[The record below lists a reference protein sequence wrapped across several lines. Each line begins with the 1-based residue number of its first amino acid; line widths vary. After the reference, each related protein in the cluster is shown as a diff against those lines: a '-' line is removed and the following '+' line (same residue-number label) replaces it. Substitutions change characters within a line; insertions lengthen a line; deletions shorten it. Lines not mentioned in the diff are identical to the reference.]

1 MTRSDTD
8 VRAAPGRA
16 ARPGRVSRAVPRG
29 RGAAAPAKP
38 APAPSRPVE
47 PAKPAQ
53 GRSAAPAKPAP
64 VKPVKPAAPVK
75 AAPAK
80 RAPSRS
86 APSRSAPSRSA
97 ARPSAART
105 ARPPRQGRPPRAP
118 FVLLVVGLLC
128 GGLVSLL
135 LLNVVLAQD
144 SYRLNELRDGISR
157 LQLQKADR
165 ENENARLGMPEELA
179 KRAGLQGLDRD
190 WDSMR
195 TIDSRP
201 AGQGQAPVT
210 RERVEGTGR

>member
-1 MTRSDTD
+1 MRQLTRSDTD
-8 VRAAPGRA
+8 VRAAPSRA
-16 ARPGRVSRAVPRG
+16 ARPERVPRAVPRG

-38 APAPSRPVE
+38 AAPAPGRPVG

-53 GRSAAPAKPAP
+53 GRSAAPAKAAP
-64 VKPVKPAAPVK
+64 VKPVKPAAPAK
-75 AAPAK
+75 ATPAK
-80 RAPSRS
+80 P

-165 ENENARLGMPEELA
+165 ENENARLGMPGELA
-179 KRAGLQGLDRD
+179 RRAGLQGQDRD
-190 WDSMR
+190 WDSMN
-195 TIDSRP
+195 TIDSRV
-201 AGQGQAPVT
+201 ASQGQAPVT
-210 RERVEGTGR
+210 RGRVEGTGR

>member
-80 RAPSRS
+80 R
-86 APSRSAPSRSA
+86 APSRSA

>member
-8 VRAAPGRA
+8 VRA

-38 APAPSRPVE
+38 AAPAPSRPVG

-53 GRSAAPAKPAP
+53 GRSAAP
-64 VKPVKPAAPVK
+64 VKPAAPAK
-75 AAPAK
+75 A
-80 RAPSRS
+80 

-97 ARPSAART
+97 ARPPAART
-105 ARPPRQGRPPRAP
+105 ARPSRQGRPPRAP

-144 SYRLNELRDGISR
+144 SYRLNELRDGISE
-157 LQLQKADR
+157 LQQQKADR
-165 ENENARLGMPEELA
+165 ENENARLDTPEELA
-179 KRAGLQGLDRD
+179 KRAELQGQNRD
-190 WDSMR
+190 WDSMN
-195 TIDSRP
+195 TIDSRV
-201 AGQGQAPVT
+201 ASQGQAPVT

>member
-53 GRSAAPAKPAP
+53 GRSAAP

-75 AAPAK
+75 AAPA
-80 RAPSRS
+80 RR